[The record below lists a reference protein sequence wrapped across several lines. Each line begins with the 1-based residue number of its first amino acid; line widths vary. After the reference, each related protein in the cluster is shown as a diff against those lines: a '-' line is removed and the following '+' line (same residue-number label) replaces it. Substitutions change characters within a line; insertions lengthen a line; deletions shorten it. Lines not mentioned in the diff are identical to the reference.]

1 MARQSAFEINWPSTM
16 HYFWLQ
22 SSWRTLSSKNRHDK
36 DHTRFLVFVS
46 DPLKIESCHV
56 TFYLFIF
63 SVWNAHGAIAVSRHK
78 SQGDHDSNPQSQAR
92 NAWISKFRGSV
103 TSKRLIQT
111 KSSQS
116 TVLGYVMF
124 SPFIRSNWTFYIP
137 YAHHYNSRLI
147 WNCSQLLTAD
157 YRTKYWRISLFCL

>member
-1 MARQSAFEINWPSTM
+1 M

-22 SSWRTLSSKNRHDK
+22 SSWWTLSSKNRHDK

-56 TFYLFIF
+56 TLYLFIF
-63 SVWNAHGAIAVSRHK
+63 SVWNAHWAIAVSRHK

-124 SPFIRSNWTFYIP
+124 SPFIRSNRNFYIVYIQSGQWKVSKLAP
-137 YAHHYNSRLI
+137 LVASCLCRAVN
-147 WNCSQLLTAD
+147 A
-157 YRTKYWRISLFCL
+157 TKVTGKYKLDAAGI